1 LPGERESGED
11 YAVAGV
17 IADIACAIAIL
28 EGETMGLMKQ
38 IREYRVE
45 KGSVA
50 IWWLGQNGFIFKSPE
65 GTLASVDLYLT
76 DSCATLRTDIDL
88 HRAVPILITPEELEV
103 DIFTCTHNHQDHT
116 DPYTIRALHHKDT
129 THFVGPIPTC
139 EVYAAEGIEQ
149 SRIVRAWPKSEYEEC
164 DFRTIGTF
172 ALPTDDTDLNHMGF
186 IFQFGHGPKIYITG
200 DTDFHEL
207 LGAAGKHEPDMM
219 ITCINGGFNNLSH
232 WEAAQVVGMVKPKV
246 AVPCHYD
253 MFADNRVDPQQ
264 FRAQLAIQ
272 GVSAKY
278 QELEHGKPFIF
289 SR

>member
-1 LPGERESGED
+1 
-11 YAVAGV
+11 
-17 IADIACAIAIL
+17 
-28 EGETMGLMKQ
+28 MGLMKQ

-50 IWWLGQNGFIFKSPE
+50 IWWLGQNGFIFRSPE

-88 HRAVPILITPEELEV
+88 NRAVPILITPEELEV

-149 SRIVRAWPKSEYEEC
+149 SRIVRAWPKSEYEER

-207 LGAAGKHEPDMM
+207 LGAAGKHEPDIM